1 MGGEYNLLASSL
13 TSINPLGMV
22 VRLSNKCSS
31 LSLTFVKLIS
41 KVRRFQ
47 AINI

>member
-22 VRLSNKCSS
+22 VGLSAEYSS
-31 LSLTFVKLIS
+31 VSDIYEIDFLGKKILSY
-41 KVRRFQ
+41 
-47 AINI
+47 